1 VVSSARFTLCF
12 LPARHS
18 SRSMHCTPST
28 LQDSRIVEA
37 VIARPSLL
45 GLEVDKNLEKIIDYL
60 RYIET
65 PPEQIVKYL
74 LQSI

>member
-1 VVSSARFTLCF
+1 
-12 LPARHS
+12 
-18 SRSMHCTPST
+18 M
-28 LQDSRIVEA
+28 EA

>member
-1 VVSSARFTLCF
+1 MFPFPQSCKTVHL
-12 LPARHS
+12 
-18 SRSMHCTPST
+18 M
-28 LQDSRIVEA
+28 QDDRIAEA

-45 GLEVDKNLEKIIDYL
+45 GLDVNKNLEKIIDYL
-60 RYIET
+60 KYIET